1 MRGKIDPLILI
12 VLALMGI
19 GVMVS
24 LAHPGMGGTQQSP
37 SVADAFGPHVPAPT
51 NYAVDTTGKLT
62 PEQLE
67 ALNAKLKTISDSGKE
82 IAVIMVGTTGMSSIE
97 EFGIAAG
104 DQWKVGKSGKDN
116 GAILIVATEDRKI
129 RIELGR
135 GAEGDITDS
144 QAGDIIRDVI
154 APLLKKGDWNGG
166 VNAGVD
172 ALNEKLH

>member
-1 MRGKIDPLILI
+1 MRTGIAILAVFLGVI
-12 VLALMGI
+12 GIAAIAGGI
-19 GVMVS
+19 G
-24 LAHPGMGGTQQSP
+24 GGPIQSP
-37 SVADAFGPHVPAPT
+37 TAIDAFGPHVPEPT

-62 PEQLE
+62 SEQLYD
-67 ALNAKLKTISDSGKE
+67 LNEKLKAISDSGKE
-82 IAVIMVGTTGMSSIE
+82 IAVIVVGTTGMSSIE

-104 DQWKVGKSGKDN
+104 DKWKVGKSGKDN

-154 APLLKKGDWNGG
+154 APKLKEGDWNGG
-166 VNAGVD
+166 INAGVD
-172 ALNEKLH
+172 AINAQLH